1 MQQENTSRIVQAHQS
16 LVFIPFNKLYSSPI
30 MDINKNNEIV
40 LCRKF
45 KTAELSKSQGKIV
58 NGMKFKFRQPLLLE
72 ENNLYKIFK
81 NRTEKE
87 NFLIGIAGGSN
98 SLKKKIHIGFIAHA
112 YNELLEL
119 INQETDR
126 HLLQISLEHQEAAS
140 GATPLLQNYNSVL
153 TGS

>member
-112 YNELLEL
+112 YN
-119 INQETDR
+119 
-126 HLLQISLEHQEAAS
+126 
-140 GATPLLQNYNSVL
+140 
-153 TGS
+153 